1 MLLKKDAEMIILDET
16 KLTNGTLQM
25 IGQDYGMKLSS
36 PIEHPEWY
44 EQEIDMIV
52 DRFKFDIDNLKY
64 EFSENIFIIKEYDD
78 YLYLIDNNKIY
89 KCIF

>member
-1 MLLKKDAEMIILDET
+1 MIILDES
-16 KLTNGTLQM
+16 KLTNGTLAM

-52 DRFKFDIDNLKY
+52 DRFKFDIDDFKERLSFFLK
-64 EFSENIFIIKEYDD
+64 SS
-78 YLYLIDNNKIY
+78 IDNA
-89 KCIF
+89 FHLE

>member
-1 MLLKKDAEMIILDET
+1 MIILDET

-52 DRFKFDIDNLKY
+52 DKFKFDIDSFKERLIEAIKNGIKVELKV
-64 EFSENIFIIKEYDD
+64 K
-78 YLYLIDNNKIY
+78 
-89 KCIF
+89 

>member
-1 MLLKKDAEMIILDET
+1 MIVLDEN
-16 KLTNGTLQM
+16 KLTNKTLQM

-52 DRFKFDIDNLKY
+52 DRFKFDIDEFKERLVSAITNGIKVELKL
-64 EFSENIFIIKEYDD
+64 K
-78 YLYLIDNNKIY
+78 
-89 KCIF
+89 

>member
-1 MLLKKDAEMIILDET
+1 MIILDEN

-52 DRFKFDIDNLKY
+52 DRFKFNLD
-64 EFSENIFIIKEYDD
+64 EFKEELVSVIKDKLKVEFR
-78 YLYLIDNNKIY
+78 LKS
-89 KCIF
+89 

>member
-1 MLLKKDAEMIILDET
+1 MIVLDESR
-16 KLTNGTLQM
+16 LTNGTLAM

-52 DRFKFDIDNLKY
+52 DRFKFDIDNFKERLIEAIKSGIKVELKV
-64 EFSENIFIIKEYDD
+64 K
-78 YLYLIDNNKIY
+78 
-89 KCIF
+89 

>member
-1 MLLKKDAEMIILDET
+1 MIILDET

-25 IGQDYGMKLSS
+25 IGEDYGMKLSS

-52 DRFKFDIDNLKY
+52 DRFKFDIDSFKERLIEVIKNGIKVELKV
-64 EFSENIFIIKEYDD
+64 K
-78 YLYLIDNNKIY
+78 
-89 KCIF
+89 

>member
-1 MLLKKDAEMIILDET
+1 MIILDET

-52 DRFKFDIDNLKY
+52 DRFKFDIDSFKERLIEAIKSGIKVELKV
-64 EFSENIFIIKEYDD
+64 K
-78 YLYLIDNNKIY
+78 
-89 KCIF
+89 

>member
-1 MLLKKDAEMIILDET
+1 MIVLDES
-16 KLTNGTLQM
+16 KLTNGTLAM

-52 DRFKFDIDNLKY
+52 DRFKFDIKERLIEAIKNGIKVELKV
-64 EFSENIFIIKEYDD
+64 K
-78 YLYLIDNNKIY
+78 
-89 KCIF
+89 

>member
-1 MLLKKDAEMIILDET
+1 
-16 KLTNGTLQM
+16 M

-52 DRFKFDIDNLKY
+52 DKFKFDIDSFKERLIETIKNGIKVELKV
-64 EFSENIFIIKEYDD
+64 K
-78 YLYLIDNNKIY
+78 
-89 KCIF
+89 

>member
-1 MLLKKDAEMIILDET
+1 MIVLDESR
-16 KLTNGTLQM
+16 LTNGTLAM

-52 DRFKFDIDNLKY
+52 DRFKFDIDSFKERLIEAIKSGIKVELKV
-64 EFSENIFIIKEYDD
+64 K
-78 YLYLIDNNKIY
+78 
-89 KCIF
+89 

>member
-1 MLLKKDAEMIILDET
+1 MIILDET

-52 DRFKFDIDNLKY
+52 DKFKFDIDDFKERLVSAIMSGIKIELKL
-64 EFSENIFIIKEYDD
+64 K
-78 YLYLIDNNKIY
+78 
-89 KCIF
+89 

>member
-1 MLLKKDAEMIILDET
+1 MIILDEK

-25 IGQDYGMKLSS
+25 IGEDYGMKLSS

-52 DRFKFDIDNLKY
+52 DKFKFDIDSFKERLIEAIKSGIKVELKV
-64 EFSENIFIIKEYDD
+64 K
-78 YLYLIDNNKIY
+78 
-89 KCIF
+89 